1 MCRFTTGVVC
11 WQAGECKKCGSPRA
25 PAQGLGLRL
34 SCCTENASASF
45 SCNMACCSGENP
57 PASIAAARESWRPG
71 YPGSSVLWPRPGKK
85 IDASS
90 FGSKTAPGTYFV
102 AWINSRDKFPRHH
115 VGQYRVSFPF
125 SNDHQ
130 YFYWIDPDDRMSLE
144 DLIALLNE
152 KTTSEQDGC
161 SEREGRR

>member
-1 MCRFTTGVVC
+1 MLHGKRERELLLQHGLLFGGKS
-11 WQAGECKKCGSPRA
+11 AGFNRCGQGILATWLSREQRPL
-25 PAQGLGLRL
+25 AQ
-34 SCCTENASASF
+34 
-45 SCNMACCSGENP
+45 
-57 PASIAAARESWRPG
+57 ARE
-71 YPGSSVLWPRPGKK
+71 K